1 MAIMITGITHHAIR
15 ARDIE
20 KTAAF
25 YTEVLGLKEAFRMNR
40 PDGTLGTIYIYIAPG
55 QFMEVFAG
63 GTKEAETAGNIIG
76 HCHLCFEVP
85 DAAAALELFRSKGAP
100 IDSEIRTGKSLCLQ
114 FWTHDPDGNKIELM
128 QLTPESLQAQAI
140 ERLK

>member
-1 MAIMITGITHHAIR
+1 MITGITHHAIR

-25 YTEVLGLKEAFRMNR
+25 YTEVLGLKEAFRMDR
-40 PDGTLGTIYIYIAPG
+40 PDGTLGTIYLYIAPH
-55 QFMEVFAG
+55 QFLEIFAG
-63 GTKEAETAGNIIG
+63 GTKEAETGSNLIG
-76 HCHLCFEVP
+76 HCHLCFEVA
-85 DAAAALELFRSKGAP
+85 DAAAAIEHFRSKGAP
-100 IDSEIRTGKSLCLQ
+100 IDTEIRTGKSLCLQ

-128 QLTPESLQAQAI
+128 QLTPESMQAQAN